1 MILGVRKGAFSC
13 SRGQGDFGYN
23 SSDIISEW
31 LKNLSQIH
39 LEDKS
44 KQKFS
49 AVLQTVQKKRGLPGC
64 KFPGMLKFTV
74 EI

>member
-1 MILGVRKGAFSC
+1 MIQGVRKGAFSC
-13 SRGQGDFGYN
+13 SRGQRDCGYN

-39 LEDKS
+39 LEDES

-49 AVLQTVQKKRGLPGC
+49 AVLQTVQKKGVC
-64 KFPGMLKFTV
+64 QDTNF
-74 EI
+74 